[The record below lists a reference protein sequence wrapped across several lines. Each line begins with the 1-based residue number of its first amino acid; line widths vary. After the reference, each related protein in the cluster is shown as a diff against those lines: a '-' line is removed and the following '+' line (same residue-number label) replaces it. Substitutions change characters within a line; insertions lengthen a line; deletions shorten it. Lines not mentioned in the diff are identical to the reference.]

1 MLRKSC
7 ASHFFNGKMN
17 GYAPEKGTSHPLVLR
32 VNGYTPE
39 KSADLIDFIHFYVLL
54 GTDGHQKEAILALLA
69 ADCNPGK
76 LNGYA
81 PEYVLWSVEIKLPV
95 NDIYFLCVKKVL
107 KYRHKIYE
115 IAIL

>member
-1 MLRKSC
+1 
-7 ASHFFNGKMN
+7 MN

-81 PEYVLWSVEIKLPV
+81 PEYVNCLNFYKQIFYLFAKRFACSAMSSLSSK
-95 NDIYFLCVKKVL
+95 
-107 KYRHKIYE
+107 
-115 IAIL
+115 

>member
-1 MLRKSC
+1 
-7 ASHFFNGKMN
+7 MN

-81 PEYVLWSVEIKLPV
+81 PEYVLLFLIILTTLFLFIHISFCQA
-95 NDIYFLCVKKVL
+95 IYYNEQQKKVL
-107 KYRHKIYE
+107 HSLFMTFYAE
-115 IAIL
+115 N

>member
-81 PEYVLWSVEIKLPV
+81 PEYVAR
-95 NDIYFLCVKKVL
+95 NNFL
-107 KYRHKIYE
+107 
-115 IAIL
+115 

>member
-1 MLRKSC
+1 
-7 ASHFFNGKMN
+7 MN

-81 PEYVLWSVEIKLPV
+81 PEYVCIMNYFSLTTDFTLSLQKNATQSHKLQ
-95 NDIYFLCVKKVL
+95 NNQGKSM
-107 KYRHKIYE
+107 
-115 IAIL
+115 IAEDSFVPLL

>member
-81 PEYVLWSVEIKLPV
+81 PEYVSRCPNCERKKKRYRSKLSQS
-95 NDIYFLCVKKVL
+95 LCL
-107 KYRHKIYE
+107 RMT
-115 IAIL
+115 